1 MFTFFYVV
9 CVRPTFDIIF
19 LNIILHPF
27 ISIHASQ
34 ISHQFR
40 AFYRNGSN
48 GWKPRFRS
56 RTSGIGEVRSTS
68 MLQMMSSS
76 FTQSATRQHQ
86 RRCARRILHRNC
98 CVLRYFSAR
107 DGVHHPSCVFFLI
120 IVPMVEYIAPATFY
134 VITLRP
140 CSQWATYLHLS
151 ANTYRLWQVSTQHQ
165 HQLVTLRLS
174 LQYKLHLDLS
184 LSTSCLET
192 RYQHLLLSTSRL
204 RRLSLSKQHWW
215 HWWGAMPWWDW
226 GFMLC
231 VRVSQ
236 KRIWRRV
243 WHSRSSRWD
252 DSKSERTWR
261 AFFGTFVLWVGGSTR
276 WSGRVFMWHVWGWR
290 RHFGMLPGPD
300 WSLCSAD
307 CEQRDVFHGR
317 CLVALGH
324 SGGARWQICPW
335 WPTTAYCEK
344 FATVIGFTEDVVGI
358 DEKYFLPMTR
368 GGGGQLL
375 WWPSG
380 DGDGPARGLAFGPR
394 GRRGCKGSYGRPGDA
409 LWLVFASGSQ
419 RQGKTNKFQGDAI
432 HLEGRGER
440 IEKVLEQGAGQVV
453 SKSASSGTRDMIG
466 LRTPCLSFIRN
477 SCCCRVRSP
486 CKLCDFWRWLWI
498 VKRLHQ
504 CGKIL
509 TCRQI
514 RCVLSITRF
523 SFLPWRPQIVM
534 RRVIKDVIFR
544 VGSVSKRIWSFFVAF
559 VKETCRAIGMGH
571 RFRCSGV
578 PESWLAHRYDCW

>member
-107 DGVHHPSCVFFLI
+107 DGVHHPSCVFFFLI

-290 RHFGMLPGPD
+290 RHFGMLPGAG
-300 WSLCSAD
+300 LKF
-307 CEQRDVFHGR
+307 VFGWLRAAWRVPRTMFGCFGPLGR
-317 CLVALGH
+317 CAVADLSMVTDNSILWEVCYSDWFHRRCGRYWWEVLL
-324 SGGARWQICPW
+324 ADDKRWRRTITLMTQRW
-335 WPTTAYCEK
+335 RRWTRK
-344 FATVIGFTEDVVGI
+344 RIGIRAAWE
-358 DEKYFLPMTR
+358 ERL
-368 GGGGQLL
+368 
-375 WWPSG
+375 
-380 DGDGPARGLAFGPR
+380 
-394 GRRGCKGSYGRPGDA
+394 
-409 LWLVFASGSQ
+409 
-419 RQGKTNKFQGDAI
+419 QGKLREARRRFVAGFCQWEPAPRKDKQI
-432 HLEGRGER
+432 SGRCN
-440 IEKVLEQGAGQVV
+440 
-453 SKSASSGTRDMIG
+453 
-466 LRTPCLSFIRN
+466 P
-477 SCCCRVRSP
+477 
-486 CKLCDFWRWLWI
+486 
-498 VKRLHQ
+498 
-504 CGKIL
+504 
-509 TCRQI
+509 
-514 RCVLSITRF
+514 
-523 SFLPWRPQIVM
+523 PWRP
-534 RRVIKDVIFR
+534 RRKN
-544 VGSVSKRIWSFFVAF
+544 W
-559 VKETCRAIGMGH
+559 
-571 RFRCSGV
+571 
-578 PESWLAHRYDCW
+578 ESSWTRSWPGCE